1 MTVGDMWDLSK
12 DMSEKRAKKAGKD
25 PVKEKYFKD
34 YEKKRKGVKH
44 DNDPKK
50 KGFWFYSTVSRY
62 TFL

>member
-50 KGFWFYSTVSRY
+50 KGFGSIQ
-62 TFL
+62 L